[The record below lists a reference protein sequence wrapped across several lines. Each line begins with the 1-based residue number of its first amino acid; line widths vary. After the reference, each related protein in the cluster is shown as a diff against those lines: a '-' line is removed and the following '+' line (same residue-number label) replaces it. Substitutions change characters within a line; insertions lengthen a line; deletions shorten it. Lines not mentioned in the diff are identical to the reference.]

1 MLVLGTVVGG
11 KSFLY
16 SCKTQ
21 EEIAMFENIEDLEEP
36 ISDLSE
42 RKLVDIHPLILQ
54 SMENVNIV
62 TPSNHIIPR
71 QQF

>member
-11 KSFLY
+11 KSFTY

-21 EEIAMFENIEDLEEP
+21 EGIAMFENIEGPEEP

-62 TPSNHIIPR
+62 TPSNHIIPH
-71 QQF
+71 Q